1 MNSTADTAAAP
12 LNAAHRRSLMGGD
25 DTASKVKA
33 VRQIAEK
40 LQCRPPA

>member
-12 LNAAHRRSLMGGD
+12 LNAHRRSLMGGD